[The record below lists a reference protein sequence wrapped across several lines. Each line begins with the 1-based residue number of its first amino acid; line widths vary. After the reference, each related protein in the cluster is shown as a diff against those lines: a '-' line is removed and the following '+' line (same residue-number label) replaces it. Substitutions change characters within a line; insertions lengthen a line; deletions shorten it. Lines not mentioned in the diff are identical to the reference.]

1 MAPRD
6 RCPMG
11 PDSPPSPCGR
21 TFPEG
26 GPSPRRCPAL
36 FRRDALDSVD
46 RRPLE
51 RTAQAVW
58 QPEYLLETAAAV
70 GSERDTP
77 CALAGLTGPI
87 E

>member
-1 MAPRD
+1 MTPRD
-6 RCPMG
+6 RRPMG
-11 PDSPPSPCGR
+11 PDSPPSPGSH
-21 TFPEG
+21 TLPEG
-26 GPSPRRCPAL
+26 KPSSRRRPAL

-46 RRPLE
+46 RRSLE

-70 GSERDTP
+70 GSERETP
-77 CALAGLTGPI
+77 GALAGRTGPI